1 MFSAKND
8 QTDNKLSSNF
18 QSEENCLQ
26 KIYNDENMSSNLR
39 QYAGWKEI
47 TTNVKYQV
55 KIFYLPELLVF
66 DDRVKKISFKS
77 VNIPP
82 TSKQKGFQQFSVRHK
97 K

>member
-39 QYAGWKEI
+39 QYAGWKENYYKREI
-47 TTNVKYQV
+47 SSEN
-55 KIFYLPELLVF
+55 FLLA
-66 DDRVKKISFKS
+66 
-77 VNIPP
+77 
-82 TSKQKGFQQFSVRHK
+82 
-97 K
+97 